1 MLRAVLSDDI
11 LHSVLKRGGKDMVSL
26 DISCCAKLITDFSLD
41 LIGQTSLTTSP
52 HTAPLRATVD
62 HTEDLVN
69 S

>member
-41 LIGQTSLTTSP
+41 LIGQTSP

-62 HTEDLVN
+62 HACVVN